1 MNTKKFAQAVLLS
14 MLLVSALLL
23 GGCSQPEIGD
33 HEIMEEHEITVD
45 YLSGEYAQQLLR
57 DGGEEILGT
66 IEIKKEANDKYELTV
81 HSMVIVESSITDEGY
96 YIADK
101 NLAKTVPLD
110 ADARVTYIK
119 SDKEGPEVIP
129 LADFINL
136 VGRDTE
142 ASRRE
147 KEGAPDSDTAVQKLY
162 DVYIIGDHA
171 LMLLARELPGA

>member
-33 HEIMEEHEITVD
+33 HDIMEEPEITVD

-66 IEIKKEANDKYELTV
+66 IE
-81 HSMVIVESSITDEGY
+81 
-96 YIADK
+96 
-101 NLAKTVPLD
+101 
-110 ADARVTYIK
+110 
-119 SDKEGPEVIP
+119 
-129 LADFINL
+129 
-136 VGRDTE
+136 
-142 ASRRE
+142 
-147 KEGAPDSDTAVQKLY
+147 KLY